1 MHIKINNNY
10 LTYGNYNVK
19 CAVGKRGINLKK
31 REGDL
36 ITPKGIFKIKA
47 IYYRKDR
54 VKELKT
60 KIKKIIITKD
70 IGWCDD
76 PKSKYYNK
84 QIKYPFKYKTERLYR
99 ADNIYDIILVLDFNY
114 NPIKRNKGSA
124 IFIHV
129 AKRKLSPTKGCVA
142 IKKSELRRLS
152 RLIDKN
158 TVVKIY

>member
-129 AKRKLSPTKGCVA
+129 AKKKLSPTKGFVE
-142 IKKSELRRLS
+142 IKKSELRILS

-158 TVVKIY
+158 TVVKIC

>member
-99 ADNIYDIILVLDFNY
+99 ADNIYDTY
-114 NPIKRNKGSA
+114 QSA
-124 IFIHV
+124 GLGITEML
-129 AKRKLSPTKGCVA
+129 AND
-142 IKKSELRRLS
+142 KKV
-152 RLIDKN
+152 D
-158 TVVKIY
+158 TAD

>member
-158 TVVKIY
+158 TVVKIC

>member
-10 LTYGNYNVK
+10 LTYSNYNVK

-158 TVVKIY
+158 TVVKIC

>member
-129 AKRKLSPTKGCVA
+129 AKRKLSPTKGFVA

-158 TVVKIY
+158 TVVKIC

>member
-114 NPIKRNKGSA
+114 NPIKKNKGSA

-129 AKRKLSPTKGCVA
+129 AKRKLSPTKGCVN
-142 IKKSELRRLS
+142 KKSELRRLS

-158 TVVKIY
+158 TVVKIC